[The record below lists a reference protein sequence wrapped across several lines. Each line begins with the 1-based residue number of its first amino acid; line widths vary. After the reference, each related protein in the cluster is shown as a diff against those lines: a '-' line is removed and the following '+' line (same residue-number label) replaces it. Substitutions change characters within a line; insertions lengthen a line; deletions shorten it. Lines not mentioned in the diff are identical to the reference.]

1 MADINPAA
9 LDYAVSNSRSR
20 QWDLFLHTFASEFS
34 REAAPDELRGLMRR
48 LGASMAGSLPF
59 DAGDSI
65 PGFEAAANR
74 HWSAMQWGWCQLSE
88 LADGL
93 LIEHYAAPLAAA
105 FGESSLAWSS
115 ALLEG
120 VYAEWLKSLG
130 SPASLSLA
138 PYGEADATG
147 RVLRFRLGR

>member
-1 MADINPAA
+1 MDKDSVA
-9 LDYAVSNSRSR
+9 LDYAVSSSHSR
-20 QWDLFLHTFASEFS
+20 QWDLFLNTFAREFS
-34 REAAPDELRGLMRR
+34 REASPDELRGLMRR
-48 LGASMAGSLPF
+48 LGASMAASLPL

-74 HWSAMQWGWCQLSE
+74 HWATMRWGWCQLSE
-88 LADGL
+88 LSDGL
-93 LIEHYAAPLAAA
+93 LIEHYAAPLAVA
-105 FGESSLAWSS
+105 FGESALSWSP

-120 VYAEWLKSLG
+120 IYTEWLKALG

-138 PYGEADATG
+138 PYGEVDATG